1 MAVRQVASDGIS
13 SKTKDDDEA
22 IVGNQGMA
30 NGGLAQLNTQ
40 QVALQNTQ
48 QQKIMEQQA
57 AMIVSLQEGDMPSK
71 RGTEG
76 GGGCTEGGT

>member
-13 SKTKDDDEA
+13 SKTHDGDEA

-30 NGGLAQLNTQ
+30 NDGLAQLNMQ

-57 AMIVSLQEGDMPSK
+57 AMLVSLQEVICHLK
-71 RGTEG
+71 
-76 GGGCTEGGT
+76 

>member
-1 MAVRQVASDGIS
+1 MGFLQRQ
-13 SKTKDDDEA
+13 TMNEEA

-71 RGTEG
+71 KGTEG

>member
-1 MAVRQVASDGIS
+1 MGFLQRQ
-13 SKTKDDDEA
+13 TMNDEA

-71 RGTEG
+71 KGTEG

>member
-48 QQKIMEQQA
+48 QQMIMEQQA

-76 GGGCTEGGT
+76 GGCSEGGT

>member
-13 SKTKDDDEA
+13 SKTNDDDEA

-48 QQKIMEQQA
+48 QQA